1 MKFLPVV
8 LALTFLPAAVA
19 FADEKRPDHFAG
31 EPSPTL
37 DAAIENLSVYN
48 AKLQAII
55 GKSDMTASDMAE
67 IHQLTYTIEV
77 ALARLN
83 EEVETMQEQV
93 EVIHISSER
102 MEFDQVQQTGT
113 NYLENIAKIAPTKQ

>member
-1 MKFLPVV
+1 MKFLPLVV
-8 LALTFLPAAVA
+8 ALALIPATVA
-19 FADEKRPDHFAG
+19 FADEKRPDHFEG
-31 EPSPTL
+31 EASPTL

-55 GKSDMTASDMAE
+55 GKSNLTATDMAE

-93 EVIHISSER
+93 EVVHLSSER
-102 MEFDQVQQTGT
+102 MEFDQVQETGT
-113 NYLENIAKIAPTKQ
+113 NYLENIAKIAPPKQ